1 MTQPSEDEPEVTILS
16 PPVRQEEASS
26 KLYESVL
33 SESVPVVGE
42 SSVPASSISH
52 APRVFVTTV
61 SDLDSNDPDDVPLAR
76 LLKRTL
82 IPYVSDKLPV
92 HPPNSIH
99 SQESSS
105 TEGVFIATP
114 SIPLASNVQ
123 SGPSAHSP
131 PASPPPFATVDAHES
146 VPNDVPEVPPNDD
159 DNLAVPSTSADI
171 PTASKLAER
180 KFQQKR
186 CNITTKT
193 GRKKIPPNI
202 PSVPIDG
209 ISFHHEESVQC
220 WKFVV
225 LRGIADEVNVSD
237 NFEYDHL
244 DHNNN
249 RPVHLRWMYPFERY
263 MKVLKTYVRNR
274 NRPEGCMV
282 ENYIV
287 EEAIEFCSEFIA
299 GVSSIGLNSSVI
311 KKNSNMDR
319 ALSASSF
326 IRPSKEQLDQ
336 AHLYVIQNVNDVL
349 PYVEYVLN
357 PIYSH
362 SI

>member
-16 PPVRQEEASS
+16 PPVRQVKVRERRFKSTPPRRSYRLPSEKSQEEASS

-33 SESVPVVGE
+33 SESVPVV
-42 SSVPASSISH
+42 
-52 APRVFVTTV
+52 
-61 SDLDSNDPDDVPLAR
+61 DLDSNDPDDVPLAR

-92 HPPNSIH
+92 DPPNSIH

-114 SIPLASNVQ
+114 SIPLASDVQ

-146 VPNDVPEVPPNDD
+146 VPNDVPEVPPND
-159 DNLAVPSTSADI
+159 NENPAVPSTSADI

-202 PSVPIDG
+202 PFVLIDG

-225 LRGIADEVNVSD
+225 LQGIADEVNVSD
-237 NFEYDHL
+237 KHQSCMSIMDLIGRVGLTKTISNVGPFYPQLIRKFIVNLPNDFNDPSSL
-244 DHNNN
+244 DYQT
-249 RPVHLRWMYPFERY
+249 VHIRGFKFVISP
-263 MKVLKTYVRNR
+263 
-274 NRPEGCMV
+274 
-282 ENYIV
+282 IV
-287 EEAIEFCSEFIA
+287 INGFLGNVIDVDCSP
-299 GVSSIGLNSSVI
+299 SS
-311 KKNSNMDR
+311 
-319 ALSASSF
+319 
-326 IRPSKEQLDQ
+326 PST
-336 AHLYVIQNVNDVL
+336 DVL
-349 PYVEYVLN
+349 ASVLSDGTLSTW
-357 PIYSH
+357 PVKMEFLQSLLA
-362 SI
+362 